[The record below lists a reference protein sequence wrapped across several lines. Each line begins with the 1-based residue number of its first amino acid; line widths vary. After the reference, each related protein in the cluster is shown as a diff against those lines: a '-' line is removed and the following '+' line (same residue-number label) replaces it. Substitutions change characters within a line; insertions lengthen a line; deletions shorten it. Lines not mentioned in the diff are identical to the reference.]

1 MHEHNVHNAFKCTS
15 MSAKA
20 FRIVHF
26 YNKHRIRS
34 QDSNR
39 KIENTSQHEHTEQ
52 LSLSLIYYPVTMQI
66 KKF

>member
-1 MHEHNVHNAFKCTS
+1 MCIMHLNAQVWVPKLSEF
-15 MSAKA
+15 
-20 FRIVHF
+20 VHF

-52 LSLSLIYYPVTMQI
+52 LSLSLSYYPVTMQI

>member
-1 MHEHNVHNAFKCTS
+1 MPKLSEF
-15 MSAKA
+15 
-20 FRIVHF
+20 VHF

-34 QDSNR
+34 QDSSR